1 MAKSETGNPYTYDAE
16 GQLWAGNLEGP
27 DPGGS
32 LKNTGLRIYV
42 DHFVIRTG
50 SGGNAVEIL
59 EEAAG
64 KRILYFGTVSA
75 NDTITWPV
83 NAYLKGIYINDLP
96 TSAVVEVWH
105 ERN

>member
-42 DHFVIRTG
+42 DHFVIRT
-50 SGGNAVEIL
+50 NIIIFNLIQIL
-59 EEAAG
+59 F
-64 KRILYFGTVSA
+64 RDYWILNFQFSA
-75 NDTITWPV
+75 M
-83 NAYLKGIYINDLP
+83 
-96 TSAVVEVWH
+96 
-105 ERN
+105 